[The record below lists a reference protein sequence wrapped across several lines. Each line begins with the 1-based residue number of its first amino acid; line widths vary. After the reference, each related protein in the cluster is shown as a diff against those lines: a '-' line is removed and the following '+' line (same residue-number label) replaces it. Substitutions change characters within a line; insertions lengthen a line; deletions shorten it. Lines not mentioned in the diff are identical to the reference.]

1 MEGKIMALVLG
12 LVILLVGVVIVYS
25 LLGGF
30 APTLVTTSTQISN
43 SGLPLAGLFSING
56 IVFIV
61 LMAVILLALIFLMFS
76 VLKRKGGY

>member
-1 MEGKIMALVLG
+1 MALVLG